1 MEDVRESRRIL
12 NLVYQHID
20 EAHKK
25 QISHFK
31 EFLEQNKELDKD
43 LQQNLVQFGNALNNN
58 KDAHKVKGLPCWSI
72 VAIKMIFHLQ
82 SEELFQLITRLRLEN
97 GGGKKQEIEK
107 LSEQLQELQNRLDT
121 TTKNLPKLS
130 IHEFRKRWAMQNE
143 KLENATKD
151 PLLVKEKWI
160 LFYQTS
166 YVLAGACS
174 LHERIRL
181 AKWAP
186 CHRGNQRT
194 RIFPVICC
202 RIHAIAGSAEAL
214 QIFYIIECRLEGDEN
229 WLMPCHATVEG
240 TCG

>member
-97 GGGKKQEIEK
+97 GGGKRQEIEK

-143 KLENATKD
+143 KLENASKD

-160 LFYQTS
+160 LFTRLLRSWFRHENPTS
-166 YVLAGACS
+166 QN
-174 LHERIRL
+174 HHRILRS
-181 AKWAP
+181 P
-186 CHRGNQRT
+186 RQSNGPPNSDT
-194 RIFPVICC
+194 SRISRCNWNAF
-202 RIHAIAGSAEAL
+202 AGSAEVL
-214 QIFYIIECRLEGDEN
+214 TMFYIIIESPLQE
-229 WLMPCHATVEG
+229 VISY
-240 TCG
+240 